1 MLVKLLQKTIFLWFA
16 LLLVIYCKHDYGLT
30 PLETD
35 DDLRIVPSI
44 VKIEVTSKNEILIF
58 ISREYSSF
66 CKIVLERKSNEE
78 FETIEYNKLSATTLV
93 DTLLERETDHSYIY
107 RIQIVKGKYR
117 GAFSNEKAIHIASV
131 ELYAPENFK
140 LVPLEMKGIQLSWLD
155 KSNYEE
161 GYSIQKKIG
170 SGDYQ
175 ELAKLNKDSTNCL
188 DEIPGVYDPALQLN
202 YKIRAY
208 NTSISSKWIESS
220 INFAGINKPTNLAIT
235 NANPNNFQINWVDN
249 SSIETGFILECKKND
264 GEFQELA
271 HLNANIKEY
280 TLKNM
285 EPGYYIFRVCAVH
298 DNVYS
303 GYSNNRPYELQLLT
317 PGKTISGKIDSMG
330 EKKAYI
336 FNLDANDIFLFQ
348 ARGDI
353 DTRYELYDPNGNL
366 ISQGGNGGWVRYRS
380 GKLSKSGGY
389 ILLIMDN
396 GGDEVGVYDFILTKT
411 NRPTQAKEIPLGE
424 VVAGKIDD
432 LQGIAVYTFPLAA
445 NDIILFQARGEI
457 HTRYEF
463 YNPDGELLSEGGAGG
478 WVRYR
483 SGKLSKAGM
492 HTLFVMDHDGDNTGS
507 FNLFLTKTN
516 RPTQAKEIP
525 LGEVVAGKID
535 DLQGIAVYTFPL
547 AANDIILFQARG
559 EIHTRYEFYNPDGEL
574 LSEGG
579 AGGWVRCR
587 SGKLSK
593 TGMHTL
599 FIMDHDGDN
608 TGSVDF
614 IVQQV
619 NAPSNSFNLPYGQTV
634 TGKIDKWSDLLT
646 YTFSA
651 RLNEVIRF
659 QAIGDVNT
667 YLELYD
673 PNGALVE
680 AGGNGGW
687 LLFNTRQLSTIGM
700 HTFLIMDN
708 GGDDIGSC
716 YLSLQSLINPGNVL
730 SLVKGDSIIV
740 NITQL
745 AEMKT
750 FTYSG
755 SSGEKVEVI
764 MECRSGSLNPRL
776 EIYNPSAKSIF
787 SSQSTSSLKSGPV
800 QLSEEGKY
808 IIMAM
813 DQGGDNTGEFL
824 IRIRQLD

>member
-1 MLVKLLQKTIFLWFA
+1 
-16 LLLVIYCKHDYGLT
+16 
-30 PLETD
+30 
-35 DDLRIVPSI
+35 
-44 VKIEVTSKNEILIF
+44 
-58 ISREYSSF
+58 
-66 CKIVLERKSNEE
+66 
-78 FETIEYNKLSATTLV
+78 
-93 DTLLERETDHSYIY
+93 
-107 RIQIVKGKYR
+107 
-117 GAFSNEKAIHIASV
+117 
-131 ELYAPENFK
+131 
-140 LVPLEMKGIQLSWLD
+140 
-155 KSNYEE
+155 
-161 GYSIQKKIG
+161 
-170 SGDYQ
+170 
-175 ELAKLNKDSTNCL
+175 
-188 DEIPGVYDPALQLN
+188 
-202 YKIRAY
+202 
-208 NTSISSKWIESS
+208 
-220 INFAGINKPTNLAIT
+220 
-235 NANPNNFQINWVDN
+235 
-249 SSIETGFILECKKND
+249 
-264 GEFQELA
+264 
-271 HLNANIKEY
+271 
-280 TLKNM
+280 
-285 EPGYYIFRVCAVH
+285 
-298 DNVYS
+298 
-303 GYSNNRPYELQLLT
+303 
-317 PGKTISGKIDSMG
+317 
-330 EKKAYI
+330 
-336 FNLDANDIFLFQ
+336 
-348 ARGDI
+348 
-353 DTRYELYDPNGNL
+353 
-366 ISQGGNGGWVRYRS
+366 
-380 GKLSKSGGY
+380 
-389 ILLIMDN
+389 
-396 GGDEVGVYDFILTKT
+396 
-411 NRPTQAKEIPLGE
+411 
-424 VVAGKIDD
+424 
-432 LQGIAVYTFPLAA
+432 
-445 NDIILFQARGEI
+445 
-457 HTRYEF
+457 
-463 YNPDGELLSEGGAGG
+463 
-478 WVRYR
+478 
-483 SGKLSKAGM
+483 
-492 HTLFVMDHDGDNTGS
+492 
-507 FNLFLTKTN
+507 
-516 RPTQAKEIP
+516 
-525 LGEVVAGKID
+525 
-535 DLQGIAVYTFPL
+535 L